1 MMSSHEGGDAARKMS
16 SRIAPGRRLLE
27 ALFLMPEKITGMPSW
42 RESTAILTLE
52 KNRAAG

>member
-1 MMSSHEGGDAARKMS
+1 MS